1 MKRLWMYPLLAMCLL
16 ISCEEKVEK
25 LVSGLEKADFIS
37 EVAGKPT
44 ALYVLKNANGME
56 VCITNYGGR
65 IVSIMVP
72 DRDGKMTDVVLGY
85 DNIAAYTSS
94 NGNFGAL
101 IGRYGN
107 RIAKGLFTLDGVEY
121 QLPQN
126 NNGNC
131 LHGGP
136 QGFDS
141 QMWDAD
147 QTGAQTL
154 ELTYLSKDG
163 EAGFPGNLNVKVTY
177 TLTDDNA
184 LDIRYDAT
192 TDKPTVV
199 NLTNHSY
206 FNLSGVAGSNIM
218 DHLILINAD
227 RYTVVD
233 EQLIPTSE
241 LAPVEGTPMDLRELT
256 VIGADIDDPFE
267 QLKLG
272 GGFDHNWVLNTAGD
286 VTKLACKVVSV
297 VSDIVM
303 EVYTNEPGV
312 QFYTGN
318 FMGSRDKGKFGVSYP
333 RRGALCLETQHFPD
347 SPNQPDFPSTT
358 LLPGEKY
365 LSRCIYKFSVMQ

>member
-1 MKRLWMYPLLAMCLL
+1 
-16 ISCEEKVEK
+16 
-25 LVSGLEKADFIS
+25 
-37 EVAGKPT
+37 
-44 ALYVLKNANGME
+44 
-56 VCITNYGGR
+56 
-65 IVSIMVP
+65 
-72 DRDGKMTDVVLGY
+72 
-85 DNIAAYTSS
+85 
-94 NGNFGAL
+94 L

-121 QLPQN
+121 QLPTN

-136 QGFDS
+136 EGFDTK
-141 QMWDAD
+141 MWDAVQLTD
-147 QTGAQTL
+147 QKL
-154 ELTYLSKDG
+154 ELTYLSVDG

-218 DHLILINAD
+218 DHLIMINAD

-233 EQLIPTSE
+233 SQLIPTSE
-241 LAPVEGTPMDLRELT
+241 LAPVDGTPMDLRKLT
-256 VIGADIDDPFE
+256 VVGSKIDEPFD
-267 QLKLG
+267 QLALG

-286 VTKLACKVVSV
+286 ATRLACKVISRA
-297 VSDIVM
+297 SGIGM

-312 QFYTGN
+312 QFYAGN
-318 FMGSRDKGKFGVSYP
+318 FMGGRDTGKFGVRYP
-333 RRGALCLETQHFPD
+333 RRGALCLETQHYPD
-347 SPNQPDFPSTT
+347 SPNQPDFPSTV
-358 LLPGEKY
+358 LRLGEKY
-365 LSRCIYKFSVMQ
+365 LSRCIYKFTVE